1 MWEGEARRLLDGLLK
16 LMQFFMNL
24 LLCGHKTGAFK
35 HRNSVCF
42 LIGFCSDP
50 YLWSWILGNDRNNNI
65 SGASGRDGFLR
76 RVHGVAL
83 RDKVRSYE
91 IRTAL
96 NVEPFSCE
104 LRDHRYIGSAVCSEW
119 PTRDWRDE
127 SCWLKPRKRGSEV
140 IQDLVWVTTYPTL
153 LFSSWC
159 GARRTVRNCGWPWD
173 ILKSRLGLHP
183 HDSPQRKRIEINNIL
198 RYLLCSLVFKSAR
211 LAAEQVPQTARNN

>member
-91 IRTAL
+91 IRRAL

-119 PTRDWRDE
+119 PTRDWRE
-127 SCWLKPRKRGSEV
+127 QVLLAKTTEKRFRGNPRPSLSDYISDFAFLV
-140 IQDLVWVTTYPTL
+140 LVWSQKN
-153 LFSSWC
+153 SSKLWLIMRYSK
-159 GARRTVRNCGWPWD
+159 APPRAAT
-173 ILKSRLGLHP
+173 
-183 HDSPQRKRIEINNIL
+183 PQRL
-198 RYLLCSLVFKSAR
+198 SA
-211 LAAEQVPQTARNN
+211 EKKDWNQ